1 MAGDEDGERGG
12 GQNVYGLAKRFR
24 LCYMQWEPLKNSEYD
39 SYRFVY
45 TDITVRGI
53 YLRMGKVL
61 Q

>member
-12 GQNVYGLAKRFR
+12 GQNVYGLTKQFR

>member
-1 MAGDEDGERGG
+1 M
-12 GQNVYGLAKRFR
+12 YGLTKQFR